1 MPGLACVHQTY
12 LKLAIGD
19 LVVSAK
25 NSQVSSEQSRLDV
38 VLLVEDDAILRG
50 ILAQT
55 LTDEGYRVLTAED
68 GEQALALA
76 SSLAGQ
82 LALVVTDVLL
92 PEMDGLDLAAH
103 LSSLESPPSVLFISG
118 IRERREMPG
127 PVLAKPFGPFAFL
140 EQVARLLPAGKQQ

>member
-1 MPGLACVHQTY
+1 M
-12 LKLAIGD
+12 
-19 LVVSAK
+19 
-25 NSQVSSEQSRLDV
+25 SSEQSGQNV

-55 LTDEGYRVLTAED
+55 LSDEGYPVLTAEN

-76 SSLAGQ
+76 SSLEGS
-82 LALVVTDVLL
+82 LALVITDVLL

-103 LSSLESPPSVLFISG
+103 LASLETPPPVLFISG
-118 IRERREMPG
+118 IRERREIPG

-140 EQVARLLPAGKQQ
+140 QLVARMLPAGGHQ

>member
-1 MPGLACVHQTY
+1 MV
-12 LKLAIGD
+12 
-19 LVVSAK
+19 LV
-25 NSQVSSEQSRLDV
+25 
-38 VLLVEDDAILRG
+38 VEDDAILRG

-76 SSLAGQ
+76 SSLAEQ

-103 LSSLESPPSVLFISG
+103 LASLESPPPVLFISG

>member
-1 MPGLACVHQTY
+1 
-12 LKLAIGD
+12 
-19 LVVSAK
+19 
-25 NSQVSSEQSRLDV
+25 VSSEQSGQNV

-55 LTDEGYRVLTAED
+55 LTDEGYPVLTAET
-68 GEQALALA
+68 GEQALTLA

-92 PEMDGLDLAAH
+92 PEMNGLDLAAH
-103 LSSLESPPSVLFISG
+103 LASLETPPPVLFISG
-118 IRERREMPG
+118 IRERRGIPG

-140 EQVARLLPAGKQQ
+140 QQVARMLPVGGHQ